1 MGLMTGNFLDESLA
15 LLSRTPAALEA
26 LLRGLPAAWTNVDE
40 GPGTWTPYGVV
51 GHLAHTERVDWM
63 PRLLRIL
70 DDGPDRPFDPVDRE
84 AQLKEG
90 SDRPLDEILDEF
102 VALRRAN
109 LVRLRAL
116 NLQPVQLELEGT
128 HPTLGR
134 VTVRQLLST
143 WTAHD
148 LAHLIQVSR
157 TMAKRY
163 RQEVGPFAQFLSV
176 MK

>member
-1 MGLMTGNFLDESLA
+1 MTANFLDESLA
-15 LLSRTPAALEA
+15 LLSRTPAALDV
-26 LLRGLPAAWTNVDE
+26 LLRGLPAAWTTADE
-40 GPGTWTPYGVV
+40 GPGTWTPYVV
-51 GHLAHTERVDWM
+51 AGHLAHTERVDWM
-63 PRLLRIL
+63 PRLMLIL
-70 DDGPDRPFDPVDRE
+70 EDGPERPFDPVDRE
-84 AQLKEG
+84 AQMKEG
-90 SDRPLDEILDEF
+90 NARPLDEILDEF
-102 VALRRAN
+102 TALRRAN
-109 LVRLRAL
+109 LERLRAL

-134 VTVRQLLST
+134 VTLRQLLAT

-163 RQEVGPFAQFLSV
+163 RQEVGPWAQFLSV

>member
-1 MGLMTGNFLDESLA
+1 MAANFLDESLA
-15 LLSRTPAALEA
+15 LLSRTPAALDT
-26 LLRGLPAAWTNVDE
+26 LLRGLPDTWTTIDE
-40 GPGTWTPYGVV
+40 GPGTWTPYGVA
-51 GHLAHTERVDWM
+51 GHLVHGERVDWM
-63 PRLLRIL
+63 PRLMRIL
-70 DDGPDRPFDPVDRE
+70 EHGTERPFDPFDRE
-84 AQLKEG
+84 AQLREG
-90 SDRPLDEILDEF
+90 TARPLDEILDEF
-102 VALRRAN
+102 TALRRAN
-109 LVRLRAL
+109 LERLRTL

-128 HPTLGR
+128 HPVLGR
-134 VTVRQLLST
+134 VTVRQLLAT